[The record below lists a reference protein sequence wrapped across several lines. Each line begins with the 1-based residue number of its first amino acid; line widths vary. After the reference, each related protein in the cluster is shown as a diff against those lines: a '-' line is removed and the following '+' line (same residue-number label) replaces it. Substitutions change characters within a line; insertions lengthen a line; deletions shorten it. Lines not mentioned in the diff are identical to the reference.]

1 MLRGLLALAL
11 VALAVA
17 AATTVSAP
25 AQSLVGREAGGTIRA
40 ANALSARIRAYHR
53 GPASWRGTTP
63 VPPGYCGT
71 MREGEAVVKELSR
84 LASRAVLYRL
94 PGLALE
100 LQAAGNRLSDELD
113 EEEIINQAADIPYTV
128 YPCPVE
134 GRPYPARATVLYLVE
149 ARMPTCRAQG
159 GCAAGVVRRAPHPH
173 PAVPARLKRRAARV
187 ACARVATLRC
197 RERHSGTPVRWSA
210 LPVRRRRT
218 DIESGGRRGG
228 LGRL

>member
-1 MLRGLLALAL
+1 MLRRLLALAL

-17 AATTVSAP
+17 AAATVSAP

-113 EEEIINQAADIPYTV
+113 EEEMINQAADIPYTV

-134 GRPYPARATVLYLVE
+134 GPPYPARATVLYLVE
-149 ARMPTCRAQG
+149 ARMPTCRAQ
-159 GCAAGVVRRAPHPH
+159 ADALRSSF
-173 PAVPARLKRRAARV
+173 AAR
-187 ACARVATLRC
+187 RTLIQQC
-197 RERHSGTPVRWSA
+197 
-210 LPVRRRRT
+210 L
-218 DIESGGRRGG
+218 RG
-228 LGRL
+228 

>member
-1 MLRGLLALAL
+1 LIVEHQGGLMLRRLLALAL

-113 EEEIINQAADIPYTV
+113 EEEMINQAADIPYTV

-134 GRPYPARATVLYLVE
+134 GPPYPARAAVLYLVE
-149 ARMPTCRAQG
+149 VRMPTCRTKAD
-159 GCAAGVVRRAPHPH
+159 ALRASF
-173 PAVPARLKRRAARV
+173 AAR
-187 ACARVATLRC
+187 RTLIQQC
-197 RERHSGTPVRWSA
+197 
-210 LPVRRRRT
+210 L
-218 DIESGGRRGG
+218 RG
-228 LGRL
+228 